1 MNSMSVDT
9 LSVVVERDL
18 PYPPEKIWRALTQ
31 PHLIEEWLM
40 KGDFQ
45 PEMGHRFSLRAD
57 WGSVNCEV
65 RAIEPG
71 KALSYTWDPRTS
83 GASSPGPYSRARREH
98 GCAWSRQVS
107 NRSSSHIT
115 GALTPA
121 GRGSWT
127 PWSAFS
133 ENGTDA
139 VSSTAFERGDV
150 AATQEED

>member
-31 PHLIEEWLM
+31 PHLIQEWLM
-40 KGDFQ
+40 KGNFQ

-71 KALSYTWDPRTS
+71 KALSYTWDTKDLRCIVTWTLFPSETGTRLRMEQTGFKPEQQPYYR
-83 GASSPGPYSRARREH
+83 GAHAGWPKFLDAMERVLRE
-98 GCAWSRQVS
+98 R
-107 NRSSSHIT
+107 N
-115 GALTPA
+115 
-121 GRGSWT
+121 
-127 PWSAFS
+127 
-133 ENGTDA
+133 
-139 VSSTAFERGDV
+139 
-150 AATQEED
+150 